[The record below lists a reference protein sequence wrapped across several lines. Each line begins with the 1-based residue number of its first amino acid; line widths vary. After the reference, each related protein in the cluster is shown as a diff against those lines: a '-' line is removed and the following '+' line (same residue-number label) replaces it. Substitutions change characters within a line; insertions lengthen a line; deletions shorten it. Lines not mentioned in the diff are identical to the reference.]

1 MARDITLRDPYGF
14 LRCCFP
20 LYMLL
25 PTSLHLTE
33 TQPVKKALFCIYQ
46 HINFQLCDMGGS
58 SVPIQEKKE
67 PFFSLEEMKI
77 CSGN

>member
-33 TQPVKKALFCIYQ
+33 TQPVKKALFRIYQ
-46 HINFQLCDMGGS
+46 HINFQLCDTGGS
-58 SVPIQEKKE
+58 FAPTQEKKE
-67 PFFSLEEMKI
+67 LFSLLKR
-77 CSGN
+77 